1 MEEDIA
7 RRAGVDPHHVVVD
20 VPSSELSISEPRIAL
35 TEVRVLD
42 GGRVKLLPRISSI
55 AASLQTR
62 RAHEW
67 AIMVACPERLRE
79 RVGKAAE
86 RVIDL

>member
-1 MEEDIA
+1 M
-7 RRAGVDPHHVVVD
+7 
-20 VPSSELSISEPRIAL
+20 

-42 GGRVKLLPRISSI
+42 GGKVKLLPRISSI
-55 AASLQTR
+55 AASLQIR

-67 AIMVACPERLRE
+67 AIMVACRERFRD

-86 RVIDL
+86 KVIDL